1 MTCKFFLSVFT
12 VFLFSSS
19 LFSQNNYDK
28 SWKKTDS
35 LINQKGLTQSALE
48 EVNKIYTSAKKEKNN
63 AQIIKALIYKLSLQ
77 QKKEGDVINNIK
89 ELDKGIAVSTE
100 PAKSILLSIE
110 AETYWNYFQQHR

>member
-1 MTCKFFLSVFT
+1 MTCKFFLTLST
-12 VFLFSSS
+12 AIIFSTS
-19 LFSQNNYDK
+19 LSAQNGLNNYDK

-89 ELDKGIAVSTE
+89 ELDKEIAV
-100 PAKSILLSIE
+100 
-110 AETYWNYFQQHR
+110 